1 MKTKKLTLESFKSVV
16 KRIIKEEMNENDSNV
31 KQWDGTP
38 LSIYEALKLWPKNEK
53 KPILGVE
60 NREWTFESD
69 GIIAYGDT
77 PLEALYHCANMNAQS
92 EKNSF
97 GIMDNWNKILD
108 YLTS

>member
-1 MKTKKLTLESFKSVV
+1 MKSKRLTLESFKSVV
-16 KRIIKEEMNENDSNV
+16 KRIIKEEMDQNKANV
-31 KQWDGTP
+31 KQWNGTP
-38 LSIYEALKLWPKNEK
+38 QEISNALNLWPKNEK

-60 NREWTFESD
+60 NLEWTFESD
-69 GIIAYGDT
+69 GIIGYGDT

-108 YLTS
+108 YLSL